1 MKRFIVLMFISF
13 PAFVNAQHGWE
24 RVNYTQ
30 SMLFSAEVRVG
41 KKAAKAGDFVGA
53 FINGECRMVA
63 PVLVIN
69 GKSTISS
76 VVHGET
82 NEELEEP
89 EEIVFK
95 LWRMKNNTTLTATR
109 TVEMKI
115 GSNAHNY
122 ILYFKK

>member
-1 MKRFIVLMFISF
+1 MKKFILLIFVCL
-13 PAFVNAQHGWE
+13 PAYLSAQHGWE

-30 SMLFSAEVRVG
+30 SMLFSAEVRIG
-41 KKAAKAGDFVGA
+41 NKAATQGDVVGA

-95 LWRMKNNTTLTATR
+95 LWRMKNNTILTATK

-122 ILYFKK
+122 ILHFKK